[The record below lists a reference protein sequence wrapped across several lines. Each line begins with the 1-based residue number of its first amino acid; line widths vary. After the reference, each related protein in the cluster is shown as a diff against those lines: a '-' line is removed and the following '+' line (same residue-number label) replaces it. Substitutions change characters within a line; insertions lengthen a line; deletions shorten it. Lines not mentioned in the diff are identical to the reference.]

1 MQEQMKLLG
10 KFFKLPAA
18 DKRLLMK
25 AMLLVWVVRLGLWLL
40 PFRVM
45 REVLAKSGREQFAF
59 PVGESGVADR
69 IAWAVSV
76 TSRYVPAATCL
87 TQAIAT
93 KFLLGRCGCQATVR
107 IGVARSDSG
116 RLQAHAWVESNGKV
130 VIGGSESSL
139 QHYIPL
145 AASEGDLL

>member
-1 MQEQMKLLG
+1 MKLLG
-10 KFFKLPAA
+10 KFFRLSAA

-25 AMLLVWVVRLGLWLL
+25 AMLLVWLVRLGLWLL

-45 REVLAKSGREQFAF
+45 RQVLAKSGREQFAF

-87 TQAIAT
+87 TQALAT
-93 KFLLGRCGCQATVR
+93 KFLLVRCGHPSRVR
-107 IGVARSDSG
+107 IGVGRGDSG
-116 RLQAHAWVESNGKV
+116 KFQAHAWVESDGRV

-139 QHYIPL
+139 KHYTPL
-145 AASEGDLL
+145 AASDGDLL

>member
-1 MQEQMKLLG
+1 MGLLN
-10 KFFKLPAA
+10 KFLRLPTA
-18 DKRLLMK
+18 DRRLLMK
-25 AMLLVWVVRLGLWLL
+25 AMLLVWMVRMGLWLM

-45 REVLAKSGREQFAF
+45 RQLLAKLARGS
-59 PVGESGVADR
+59 VESLLEENALVAR

-87 TQAIAT
+87 TQAIVT
-93 KFLLGRCGCQATVR
+93 KLILARYGCCSILR

-116 RLQAHAWVESNGKV
+116 EFQAHAWVESNGKV

-139 QHYIPL
+139 KNYTPL
-145 AASEGDLL
+145 AALDGEIW

>member
-1 MQEQMKLLG
+1 MGRLN
-10 KFFKLPAA
+10 KFFYLPAI
-18 DKRLLMK
+18 DKRLLIE
-25 AMLLVWVVRLGLWLL
+25 AMLLVWMARLGLWLF

-45 REVLAKSGREQFAF
+45 RQILGKLAPEQFAP
-59 PVGESGVADR
+59 PVGDNGVVDR

-93 KFLLGRCGCQATVR
+93 KFLLGRFGCQATVR

-116 RLQAHAWVESNGKV
+116 RFQAHAWVESNGKV

-139 QHYIPL
+139 KHYIPL
-145 AASEGDLL
+145 VASDGDLL